1 MTILKEGEVNLE
13 GFVSGYYKFSV
24 WLVRFAYLNFLW
36 VLFTILGLGVFGLMP
51 ATTAMFT
58 VVRKWL
64 MGENDIAVF
73 KTFWASYR
81 SDFLKTNILGII
93 LFLMGYVLI
102 MEFRILQLQESVIYF
117 IVSFG
122 VLAIFILYAV
132 LLIYFFPIFVHFNLK
147 MTDYFKWPF
156 IIGIVHP
163 ILTLFLIVGTSIVFY
178 ITFITIPAI
187 LFFFGGSA
195 TAFFIMW
202 GVSKTF
208 TKLEMKEA

>member
-1 MTILKEGEVNLE
+1 
-13 GFVSGYYKFSV
+13 
-24 WLVRFAYLNFLW
+24 
-36 VLFTILGLGVFGLMP
+36 
-51 ATTAMFT
+51 
-58 VVRKWL
+58 
-64 MGENDIAVF
+64 
-73 KTFWASYR
+73 
-81 SDFLKTNILGII
+81 
-93 LFLMGYVLI
+93 
-102 MEFRILQLQESVIYF
+102 
-117 IVSFG
+117 
-122 VLAIFILYAV
+122 LYAV